1 MLATVREGGHTKC
14 GWELPGMGRPYL
26 VCCGHLIPSPCREH
40 RAEPLFPRCSLGMP
54 RSSLFSAFPVSQR
67 VILVKEEEEKGNKM
81 AFGRG

>member
-1 MLATVREGGHTKC
+1 MWLGAPRHGQAI
-14 GWELPGMGRPYL
+14 PGVLRPSHPL
-26 VCCGHLIPSPCREH
+26 CPCREH